1 MKKRSLKETLKGK
14 NMKTQVGIIGAGP
27 AGLLLARMLQSHGI
41 DTVVLERRSR
51 EYVLARLR
59 AGVLEQGTVD
69 TLREYGVNER
79 LDREGIPIET
89 MQFCFDKKRVDLSLV
104 GDGNRRLMTYGQ
116 NKIVEDLILL
126 READGLPIHFETEVE
141 SLDGLLDSPTIHFTE
156 NGEKK
161 ILECDF
167 IAGCDGFLGV
177 SRKHIPDAEENSY
190 LKEFPFSWFGIL
202 AEAAPNPKTRGF
214 THSSRGLAVGSARSE
229 TLSRLY
235 LQVDPDFEIDSMTDD
250 EIWDELEIRMMD
262 EDGNKV
268 NRGPIIEKSVAR
280 LRAFVCESMQYGKLA
295 LAGDSAHIV
304 PPSGAKGLNL
314 AVGDVRLLSE
324 SIRRHLLE
332 KDDSLLEQYTELAL
346 KRIWPAVHW
355 SCTMSEAFHQFPGQN
370 EFDAKRQYQT
380 INHWVNDET
389 GLARFREAMLGLP
402 YAV

>member
-1 MKKRSLKETLKGK
+1 
-14 NMKTQVGIIGAGP
+14 MKTQVGIIGAGP
-27 AGLLLARMLQSHGI
+27 AGLLLARILQSYDI
-41 DTVVLERRSR
+41 ETVILERRSR
-51 EYVLARLR
+51 DYVLARLR
-59 AGVLEQGTVD
+59 AGVLEQGAVD

-79 LDREGIPIET
+79 MDREGLKIET
-89 MQFCFDKKRVDLSLV
+89 MQFCFDKKRIDIPLMNEK
-104 GDGNRRLMTYGQ
+104 GDCLMTYGQ

-126 READGLPIHFETEVE
+126 READDLPIHFETEVQ
-141 SLDGLLDSPTIHFTE
+141 SLDGLLDSPKIQFIE

-161 ILECDF
+161 TLECDF

-202 AEAAPNPKTRGF
+202 AEVAPNPKTRGF
-214 THSSRGLAVGSARSE
+214 THSSRGLAVGSARSD

-250 EIWDELEIRMMD
+250 QIWDELELRMMD
-262 EDGNKV
+262 EEGSKV
-268 NRGPIIEKSVAR
+268 NRGTIIEKSVAR

-324 SIRRHLLE
+324 AIRKHLLE
-332 KDDSLLEQYTELAL
+332 KDDSLLEQYSELAL

-355 SCTMSEAFHQFPGQN
+355 SCTMSEAFHLYPDHN
-370 EFDAKRQYQT
+370 EFDIKRQYQT

-402 YAV
+402 YVI